1 MATLPENRDADALI
15 FEELA
20 SDRQL
25 SKQSNDT
32 LQAFTRKRLR
42 EESIVEKFFPS
53 LPVGKEELVQDLYE
67 DYPTW
72 IGEKEPGSP
81 AAVTVPFG
89 ELPMDV
95 DILPERYRVCFSRR
109 VSPRYNKDVTRL
121 RTYKLDIR
129 QLLSDNAIKDMHE
142 EKDRVVFQGA
152 LAPILGDAGTVGLGN
167 FVQNVNI
174 SGGVTRATWVE
185 STKVLPSGPT
195 SCEASS
201 VVLNHLTIKEFQKW
215 GRDEFGGDGSE
226 DMLRNGFSSAALGDR
241 TLYATIKRTLVP
253 NDTMFFFGTPEFMGK
268 HISLEPLTMVIK
280 QELWVISFFAYI
292 DDGLTFANTA
302 SVARVNFG

>member
-15 FEELA
+15 FAELA
-20 SDRQL
+20 DGQL
-25 SKQSNDT
+25 TKQSNDT

-42 EESIVEKFFPS
+42 EESIIEKVFPS
-53 LPVGKEELVQDLYE
+53 LPIGKEDLVQDLYE
-67 DYPTW
+67 DFPTW

-95 DILPERYRVCFSRR
+95 DILPERFRVCFSRR

-121 RTYKLDIR
+121 RSYKLDIR
-129 QLLSDNAIKDMHE
+129 QLLSDNSIKDMHE

-152 LAPILGDAGTVGLGN
+152 IAPILGTAGTAGLGN

-174 SGGVTRATWVE
+174 AGGVTRTNWVE
-185 STKVLPSGPT
+185 STKILPSGPT

-201 VVLNHLTIKEFQKW
+201 VVLNHLTVKEFQKW

-226 DMLRNGFSSAALGDR
+226 DMLRNGFTSDSLGKY
-241 TLYATIKRTLVP
+241 TLYSTIKRTLVP
-253 NDTMFFFGTPEFMGK
+253 NDTMFFFATPEFMGK
-268 HISLEPLTMVIK
+268 HLSLEPLTMVIK
-280 QELWVISFFAYI
+280 QEIWMISFFAYI
-292 DDGLTFANTA
+292 EDGLTFANSA
-302 SVARVNFG
+302 SIARANFG

>member
-1 MATLPENRDADALI
+1 MATLLENRDADALV

-20 SDRQL
+20 SNSQL
-25 SKQSNDT
+25 TKQSNDT

-42 EESIVEKFFPS
+42 EESIVEKVFPS
-53 LPVGKEELVQDLYE
+53 IPVGKEDLVQDLYE
-67 DYPTW
+67 DNPTW

-95 DILPERYRVCFSRR
+95 DILPERFRVCFSRR

-121 RTYKLDIR
+121 RSYKLDIR
-129 QLLSDNAIKDMHE
+129 QLLSDNSIKDMHE
-142 EKDRVVFQGA
+142 EKDRVVFGTIGA
-152 LAPILGDAGTVGLGN
+152 VLGAAGTVGVGQ
-167 FVQNVNI
+167 FIQNVNL
-174 SGGVTRATWVE
+174 SGGVTRTNWIE

-201 VVLNHLTIKEFQKW
+201 VVLNHLTVKEFQKW

-226 DMLRNGFSSAALGDR
+226 DMLRNGFTSSSLGEKY
-241 TLYATIKRTLVP
+241 TLYSTIKRALVP
-253 NDTMFFFGTPEFMGK
+253 NDTMFFFATPEFMGK
-268 HISLEPLTMVIK
+268 HLSLEPLTMVIK
-280 QELWVISFFAYI
+280 QELWVISFFSYLE
-292 DDGLTFANTA
+292 DGLTFSNAA
-302 SVARVNFG
+302 SLARVNFA